1 MGDEIELSDGFYSVS
16 DIQDYV
22 NYTIKNET
30 LPTNPPIHIHI
41 KRINNRLVFKII
53 EVYKLEVQTTKT
65 RRNTKQIMASIIKMK
80 HKISKLLNDLTASKF
95 VKIKLI
101 EVNDLS
107 SHKFSIN
114 KNIRLKTPKLRTDCV
129 NIFMHIL
136 L

>member
-1 MGDEIELSDGFYSVS
+1 MGNEIELPDGFYSVS

-22 NYTIKNET
+22 SYTIKNET
-30 LPTNPPIHIHI
+30 LPTNSRIHIHI

-53 EVYKLEVQTTKT
+53 EVYKLEVQVTKT

-80 HKISKLLNDLTASKF
+80 HKISKLLNDLTVSKF

-107 SHKFSIN
+107 SRKFSIN
-114 KNIRLKTPKLRTDCV
+114 KNIRLKTPKLGTDCV
-129 NIFMHIL
+129 NIVIHIL

>member
-1 MGDEIELSDGFYSVS
+1 
-16 DIQDYV
+16 
-22 NYTIKNET
+22 
-30 LPTNPPIHIHI
+30 
-41 KRINNRLVFKII
+41 
-53 EVYKLEVQTTKT
+53 
-65 RRNTKQIMASIIKMK
+65 MK

-129 NIFMHIL
+129 NIVMHIL